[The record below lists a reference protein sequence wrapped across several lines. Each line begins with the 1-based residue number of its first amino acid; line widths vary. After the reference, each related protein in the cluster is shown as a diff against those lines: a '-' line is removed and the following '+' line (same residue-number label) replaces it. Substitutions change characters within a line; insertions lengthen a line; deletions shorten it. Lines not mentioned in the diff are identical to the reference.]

1 MYMYMYMYMYIYI
14 YIYICRC
21 GSRYLIV
28 VSRTLLATKRGML
41 PQLWLAT
48 ALSVFHAACKAT
60 VTKTLVLSP
69 CNLLA
74 EAVVGLRSCCF

>member
-1 MYMYMYMYMYIYI
+1 MKMYMYIYRSGNK
-14 YIYICRC
+14 YP
-21 GSRYLIV
+21 IV

-41 PQLWLAT
+41 PQRWLAT

-60 VTKTLVLSP
+60 VTKALVLSP